1 MTFVYFIA
9 LIVLRSA
16 PAFSNPTGYASSSS
30 NPPGSEQI
38 DHVPSLVNDISNLYE
53 NEKYSDVVLVVDEKR
68 FHAHR
73 SVLASRSDYFSA
85 LLFGD
90 HKDSRLK
97 EVPIKEGSATSVNV
111 LLKYIYS
118 GRVDLSTLESKVI
131 VELLILSNVY
141 RFSNL
146 QFSLSEY
153 LLSKIDEHNAS
164 SLFVVAL
171 YYQIKELEIESL
183 NFIDIHALDVL
194 QSEDSLSLTPEAL
207 LLILNR
213 DMVYANDLDIF
224 RAVCR
229 WIKKKKDEI
238 DAEAKTKI
246 LSAVRY
252 QLMDDEELSEVRRS
266 ELVSSDSSILD
277 VIKLSIESLPQEFKD
292 QGRLEPNVNFA
303 EDTPKKL
310 CQIDGG
316 TMITLDHP
324 SKINYIE
331 MELSDKQAKS
341 YTYYIQV
348 SMDSHNW
355 LRVIDHSNYHC
366 RSIQRLWIIRR
377 FVRYIRIVGT
387 NNTSNKSFNFLK
399 VMYNTEKLHWV
410 EIKNGLVAPKYNVT
424 LTSMDWAI
432 VIRQP
437 DCLQIQ
443 LAQPYMLSSMRILL
457 NHGESRACG
466 YTIHVSVNDED
477 WDIIVDKSK
486 ESTLSWQLLKFDPRP
501 IVYIRVTAVRTSEND
516 KLFKRIALLAP
527 AGVDFNAIPE
537 Q

>member
-1 MTFVYFIA
+1 MNLSVLEEA
-9 LIVLRSA
+9 LILILTRDTAFANELDIFRAVCRWIKKNQDELEPDAKTNILSA
-16 PAFSNPTGYASSSS
+16 IRYQLMDDKEL
-30 NPPGSEQI
+30 SEVNQ
-38 DHVPSLVNDISNLYE
+38 SELVCSDAIILDII
-53 NEKYSDVVLVVDEKR
+53 K
-68 FHAHR
+68 
-73 SVLASRSDYFSA
+73 SRSEFVPNELDYRGRLEPNVNLAPRKFFKSGGGTMSMLDHPSNINYIEMKLICNVDSCA

-164 SLFVVAL
+164 SLFVVGL
-171 YYQIKELEIESL
+171 CYQIKELEIESL
-183 NFIDIHALDVL
+183 NFIDIHSLDVL
-194 QSEDSLSLTPEAL
+194 QSEDSFSLTPEAL

-224 RAVCR
+224 RAVCH

-266 ELVSSDSSILD
+266 ELVSLDSSILD

-303 EDTPKKL
+303 GDTPKEHF
-310 CQIDGG
+310 QIDGG
-316 TMITLDHP
+316 TMIMLDHP

-331 MELSDKQAKS
+331 MELSDKQAKYGS
-341 YTYYIQV
+341 LINISNQRF
-348 SMDSHNW
+348 N
-355 LRVIDHSNYHC
+355 VI
-366 RSIQRLWIIRR
+366 
-377 FVRYIRIVGT
+377 
-387 NNTSNKSFNFLK
+387 
-399 VMYNTEKLHWV
+399 
-410 EIKNGLVAPKYNVT
+410 
-424 LTSMDWAI
+424 
-432 VIRQP
+432 
-437 DCLQIQ
+437 
-443 LAQPYMLSSMRILL
+443 
-457 NHGESRACG
+457 
-466 YTIHVSVNDED
+466 
-477 WDIIVDKSK
+477 
-486 ESTLSWQLLKFDPRP
+486 
-501 IVYIRVTAVRTSEND
+501 
-516 KLFKRIALLAP
+516 LF
-527 AGVDFNAIPE
+527 
-537 Q
+537 